1 MAPVLAGAGLGFAW
15 VRLGHPYPVDFVTR
29 LVFNIGTPALVLAA
43 VSGADI
49 DISAFGRTMLAT
61 ALVVLAMGAVTFL
74 MARLLGRDWRV
85 LLAPM
90 MYPNTGNMG
99 LPVVLYAFG
108 GTGFAFGITVMITV
122 TLFQFTLGTMMA
134 SRGNPLR
141 ALLRT
146 PTVYAIL
153 IVVGLLITDSELP
166 RWLDNT
172 VDLISGFTVPLM
184 LITLGVSLASIR
196 VTGLMSGVGFS
207 LLRIP
212 VAALLAW
219 GPAFWWGSRPGPR
232 HPGAADEYAGGGI
245 QLPVCGARGPGAGVR
260 GQPGVRLH
268 VVVVALPAGAAGDPD
283 VTAGCQRSSTGRP
296 AAFHSG

>member
-1 MAPVLAGAGLGFAW
+1 MLAELFAVMAPVLAGAGLGFVW
-15 VRLGHPYPVDFVTR
+15 VRLGHPFPVDFVTR

-61 ALVVLAMGAVTFL
+61 ALVVLAMGVATLL

-108 GTGFAFGITVMITV
+108 STGFAFGITVMITV

-153 IVVGLLITDSELP
+153 IVVGLLVTDSELP

-196 VTGLMSGVGFS
+196 VTSLMSGVGFS
-207 LLRIP
+207 LVRIP

-219 GPAFWWGSRPGPR
+219 GVGLLVGLSPLAHAILVLQMSMPVAVFNYLFAVRAGREP
-232 HPGAADEYAGGGI
+232 EYVASLVFVSTLLSLLY
-245 QLPVCGARGPGAGVR
+245 LPVLLAI
-260 GQPGVRLH
+260 LM
-268 VVVVALPAGAAGDPD
+268 
-283 VTAGCQRSSTGRP
+283 
-296 AAFHSG
+296 